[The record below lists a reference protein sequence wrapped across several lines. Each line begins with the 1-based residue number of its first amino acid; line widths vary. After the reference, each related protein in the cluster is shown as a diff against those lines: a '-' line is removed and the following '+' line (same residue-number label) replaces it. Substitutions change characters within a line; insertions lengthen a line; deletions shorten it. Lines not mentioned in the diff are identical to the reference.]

1 LSFNLS
7 WVSGLVKKNITILA
21 FNGFYLPGYK
31 GGGPIK
37 TIKNLFEEAGNQ
49 VSFRLITSDRDLG
62 DNAPY
67 KTIACGEWNSSRNVS
82 AFYAQSGFKG
92 YVQIAKIILAKNYDL
107 VYLNSFFSP
116 KFSFFPLVI
125 SKLLGQPVVLGPR
138 GEFSSGALSLK
149 STKKRIVIAI
159 CKLIGLH
166 RWVVFQASSRFEA
179 EDIRRVLGPKVDVK
193 IAEDISAQEFITDFP
208 TSFDE
213 ELKAVFISRITPMK
227 NLLVA
232 LEVLCNVRQPLCYHI
247 YGPIE
252 DQDYWLQ
259 CEKVKASLPS
269 YVRVEYM
276 GELTPDQ
283 VVCTMAKYDI
293 FFMPT
298 KGENYGHVITEALCA
313 GLPILISDK
322 TPWRNLEKQG
332 VGWDLPLDSLS
343 AFSLV
348 LDQLAMMP
356 SDQHQK
362 MRKTVVAWA
371 KNKFSQSD
379 AVDANIEM
387 FRYAYEKQQG

>member
-1 LSFNLS
+1 M
-7 WVSGLVKKNITILA
+7 
-21 FNGFYLPGYK
+21 
-31 GGGPIK
+31 
-37 TIKNLFEEAGNQ
+37 
-49 VSFRLITSDRDLG
+49 
-62 DNAPY
+62 
-67 KTIACGEWNSSRNVS
+67 
-82 AFYAQSGFKG
+82 
-92 YVQIAKIILAKNYDL
+92 
-107 VYLNSFFSP
+107 
-116 KFSFFPLVI
+116 
-125 SKLLGQPVVLGPR
+125 
-138 GEFSSGALSLK
+138 
-149 STKKRIVIAI
+149 
-159 CKLIGLH
+159 
-166 RWVVFQASSRFEA
+166 
-179 EDIRRVLGPKVDVK
+179 LGPKVDVK